1 MDFADRIAELRDSR
15 ALTQKQLA
23 ANTGLSEIG
32 IRSYEGRRRKP
43 AHDAI
48 MSLADFFN
56 VSTDYLLGRTDNPN
70 VLKGV

>member
-1 MDFADRIAELRDSR
+1 MDFADRIVELRDSR
-15 ALTQKQLA
+15 GLTQKQLA

-48 MSLADFFN
+48 ISLADFFN
-56 VSTDYLLGRTDNPN
+56 VSLDYLVGRSDNPQR
-70 VLKGV
+70 L